1 MFSTRKATEHPR
13 SYNLSAAAA
22 MAATAAEA
30 VAGAVAAEAA
40 ITAAGATA
48 AEAAITAAEA
58 AEAAVAPASGLAAAA
73 AAAAVAEAIGA
84 GALVGWSGATNVPA
98 ICVGAR
104 LDHFF
109 LALRTWV
116 RVESWRAS

>member
-1 MFSTRKATEHPR
+1 
-13 SYNLSAAAA
+13 
-22 MAATAAEA
+22 MAATAAE

-40 ITAAGATA
+40 VTAAGAMA

-58 AEAAVAPASGLAAAA
+58 AAAAVAPASFLAAAA
-73 AAAAVAEAIGA
+73 AAEAVAEALGA
-84 GALVGWSGATNVPA
+84 GALVGWYGATNVPA
-98 ICVGAR
+98 ICVRAR